1 VTVEGG
7 NSNMWKIFTWKSTER
22 TIKNMEGTVW
32 VINIYKYIDTTDSY
46 DSYGLL
52 CIRREEEGILL

>member
-22 TIKNMEGTVW
+22 TIKNMEGTV
-32 VINIYKYIDTTDSY
+32 
-46 DSYGLL
+46 
-52 CIRREEEGILL
+52 